1 MRCEQCGKDTDL
13 MLAFTKYQVC
23 GDCTR
28 YNHKHAME
36 PTINDLIK
44 NQLEGVGSES

>member
-1 MRCEQCGKDTDL
+1 MNSICTQCGKDTDL
-13 MLAFTKYQVC
+13 MLAFTKYQIC

-28 YNHKHAME
+28 YNHKRVLE

-44 NQLEGVGSES
+44 SKVESNG